1 MTTAPDTNTAPDL
14 VDEEPDE
21 EASPLRALLDGVER
35 ARRLTFLTLLT
46 LLVGT
51 AACWSY
57 SQEIYRLLALPLTRE
72 LAARGQDPR
81 LAFTGL
87 ADPFI
92 LYFSV
97 SLFGGLLIAGPVLA
111 GQVFVALSSRLGRR
125 RVWSAIA
132 FVITACS
139 LFTAGAT
146 FCYFVLIPFAVSYLL
161 DVGGEFETAITV
173 RDFLTFTVR
182 LLLALGLAAELPL
195 LVFTAA
201 RFGLVGP
208 RLMWKG
214 LPYATV
220 GAFIIGAW
228 LTPPDVISQLLLAGP
243 LLALYLLSIL
253 LAGIAA
259 R

>member
-1 MTTAPDTNTAPDL
+1 MTTVPELSIDDD
-14 VDEEPDE
+14 DEEP
-21 EASPLRALLDGVER
+21 SPLRALIDGVER
-35 ARRLTFLTLLT
+35 ARRLTLLTLLT
-46 LLVGT
+46 LVVGT
-51 AACWSY
+51 AACWSM
-57 SQEIYRLLALPLTRE
+57 SRDIYRLLALPLTRE

-97 SLFGGLLIAGPVLA
+97 SLFGGLIIAGPVLA

-125 RVWSAIA
+125 RVLSAAA
-132 FVITACS
+132 FICTAS
-139 LFTAGAT
+139 LLFLAGAA
-146 FCYFVLIPFAVSYLL
+146 FCYFVLIPFAVAYLL
-161 DVGGEFETAITV
+161 DIGGEFETAITV
-173 RDFLTFTVR
+173 RDFLSFTIR
-182 LLLALGLAAELPL
+182 LMLALGMAAELPL

-208 RLMWKG
+208 RMLWKG

-253 LAGIAA
+253 LAGIAS